1 MAVGPGHTWPMS
13 DRPATVTDAAA
24 LDAAF
29 AHGAGAAWIERD
41 VLTATGPDAASY
53 LQGQLSQNVEALAE
67 GETSATLLLQP
78 QGKIDAYL
86 RLTRT
91 GPESFV
97 LDTDAGH
104 GDAALARLQRFKLR
118 VDCEL
123 TLATVPT
130 LAVRGPAATEPA
142 AVGVQPAAGAL
153 TLPARWAG
161 AVGFD
166 VLGPADP
173 DAPTERTAVA
183 TVEGEGVTV
192 GSPADLDRLR
202 IALGVPAMGNELGE
216 STIPA
221 AAGIVDDAVDF
232 TKGCYVGQELV
243 ARIDSRGSNT
253 PTRLCRV
260 RIEGVADG
268 GAPSVGAAVEVDGDA
283 AGTLTSVADA
293 ADGGWLA
300 LAYIKRKVE
309 VPSAAVIRTD
319 TAELAASLTPQ
330 H

>member
-1 MAVGPGHTWPMS
+1 MS
-13 DRPATVTDAAA
+13 DRPATAPAAQD
-24 LDAAF
+24 LDRAF
-29 AHGAGAAWIERD
+29 AEGAGAAWIERD
-41 VLTATGPDAASY
+41 VLTATGPDAATY

-67 GETSATLLLQP
+67 GATTATLLLQP

-91 GPESFV
+91 GADAFL

-104 GDAALARLQRFKLR
+104 GEAALARLQRFKLR

-123 TLATVPT
+123 ALATVPV
-130 LAVRGPAATEPA
+130 LAVRGPAATDPA
-142 AVGVQPAAGAL
+142 AIGVAPAADARVV
-153 TLPARWAG
+153 PAQWPG

-166 VLGPADP
+166 VIGPNGA
-173 DAPTERTAVA
+173 AATAAVA
-183 TVEGEGVTV
+183 SVEGDALMV
-192 GSPADLDRLR
+192 GTATDLDRLR
-202 IALGVPAMGNELGE
+202 IGLGVPAMGGELDE

-253 PTRLCRV
+253 PTRLCRLRV
-260 RIEGVADG
+260 EA
-268 GAPSVGAAVEVDGDA
+268 GAHTGLGPAVDATVEVDGEDA
-283 AGTLTSVADA
+283 GSITSVAA
-293 ADGGWLA
+293 TEGGWLA

-309 VPSAAVIRTD
+309 VPASGVVRVD
-319 TAELAASLTPQ
+319 GAELTATLSPQ
-330 H
+330 R